1 MPLFRI
7 NESLKMEIVKKQSF
21 TKEKELQGLI
31 ERNMDEVFGIR
42 FLESEY
48 PIPNGRIDTLGLD
61 ENTLPVVIEYKKKQ
75 DLGNAIIQGLFYIDW
90 VKQNKRT
97 FEMLIREK
105 LSKDAKVDW
114 TLTPRLIIIAEAF
127 DPKEIS
133 AINQIITNVELKK
146 FSFYREMISIEDVT
160 IAKVSRGTF
169 RTADEVVEKPGP
181 PTIEEH
187 LAKTAPKIRQAF
199 LNIRE
204 EIFQIG
210 EDIEEKT
217 TKTMI
222 CYYNGGKGL
231 AWFNFSG
238 KRLRLHLRKGTYS
251 DKYGKLKPGFGDCPS
266 LTLRQDE
273 LDVEHI
279 EYLKDLIRQAY
290 EKQ

>member
-7 NESLKMEIVKKQSF
+7 NESLEMETVKKQSF

-31 ERNMDEVFGIR
+31 EKNMEEIFGIR

-48 PIPNGRIDTLGLD
+48 PIPNGRIDTLGID

-75 DLGNAIIQGLFYIDW
+75 DLGNAIIQGLFYIEW

-97 FEMLIREK
+97 FEMLVREK
-105 LSKDAKVDW
+105 LGKDAMVDW
-114 TLTPRLIIIAEAF
+114 TLAPRLIIIAEAF

-133 AINQIITNVELKK
+133 AINQIKPNVELRKY
-146 FSFYREMISIEDVT
+146 SFYGKIISIEDVT
-160 IAKVSRGTF
+160 LAKVSQGTV
-169 RTADEVVEKPGP
+169 RTAEEVVEGPEP
-181 PTIEEH
+181 PTIEQH
-187 LAKTAPKIRQAF
+187 LAKTAPKIRQVF

-210 EDIEEKT
+210 QDIVEKT
-217 TKTMI
+217 TKKMI
-222 CYYNGGKGL
+222 CYYSGGKGL
-231 AWFNFSG
+231 AWFDFSG

-251 DKYGKLKPGFGDCPS
+251 DKYGKLKPGFGGYPA
-266 LTLRQDE
+266 LTLREDE

-279 EYLKDLIRQAY
+279 EYLKDLIRQGY
-290 EKQ
+290 EK